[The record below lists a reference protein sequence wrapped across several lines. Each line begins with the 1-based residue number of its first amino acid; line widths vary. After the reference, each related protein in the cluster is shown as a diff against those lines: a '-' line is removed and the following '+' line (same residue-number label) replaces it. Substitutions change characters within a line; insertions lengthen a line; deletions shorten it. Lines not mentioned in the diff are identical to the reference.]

1 MNKWT
6 NKHRSLTSSTLK
18 VLMNTHLSW
27 SPAFLLLMLWL
38 RLWEKFEGSS
48 FHDIRNKIRLRQDLR
63 KEFERRQRRAFAHP
77 HHCGKGFRSQTSVSP
92 SQSALLDFGEIHPI
106 SKCFSLSSWTITFNG
121 FCQTGTNI
129 LWFITSCVIIWEPC
143 DINIREFWY
152 LLPPRTEAWMQPWL
166 LELQRCNTSL
176 NVEVDEDEK

>member
-106 SKCFSLSSWTITFNG
+106 SKCFSLSNWTITFNG